1 MEAVVSHA
9 QLQRLLELICRER
22 DCAKRCAMD
31 EMAAVTEEKELLL
44 RSLGALGQLDAE
56 GRALVERIRNE
67 NRRNAYL
74 FWSALKWVRESMS
87 FFGQQATPVGY
98 GARGGVVS
106 SANSGM
112 LLSGRV

>member
-1 MEAVVSHA
+1 MESAAPHA

-22 DCAKRCAMD
+22 ECAKRCALE
-31 EMAAVTEEKELLL
+31 EMRAATEEKELLL
-44 RSLGALGQLDAE
+44 RSLGPLAELDGE
-56 GRALVERIRNE
+56 GRALAERIREE

-87 FFGQQATPVGY
+87 FFGQQAAPVSY
-98 GARGGVVS
+98 GARGGMVS
-106 SANSGM
+106 VASSGM

>member
-1 MEAVVSHA
+1 MDSSAHA
-9 QLQRLLELICRER
+9 QLRRLLDLICRER
-22 DCAKRCAMD
+22 DCAKRCALD

-44 RSLGALGQLDAE
+44 RSLGALGELDEE
-56 GRALVERIRNE
+56 GRQLAARIREE

-87 FFGQQATPVGY
+87 FFGNQATPIGY
-98 GARGGVVS
+98 GARGAVVS
-106 SANSGM
+106 AANSGM